1 MSLITQPGLIFVQ
14 QCLACTTEAWLAPT
28 TVSMQPHTSRL
39 SLLLCRPAD
48 VDFALY
54 VLPDSDNDDIQII
67 TDPSVISQ
75 YPNLSDEAA
84 CTSNCLFKRSK
95 DDILNVATTSP
106 LFSDF
111 TNIVA
116 LWGQDSVDTATGAQS
131 VSRWSSSG
139 CWMDQMSSWLALHS
153 CQ

>member
-1 MSLITQPGLIFVQ
+1 M
-14 QCLACTTEAWLAPT
+14 
-28 TVSMQPHTSRL
+28 
-39 SLLLCRPAD
+39 LLCRPAD

-75 YPNLSDEAA
+75 FPNLSDEAA

-95 DDILNVATTSP
+95 DNILDVATTSQ
-106 LFSDF
+106 LFGDF

-116 LWGQDSVDTATGAQS
+116 LWSQDSVDTATGAQS
-131 VSRWSSSG
+131 VSCWSSSG
-139 CWMDQMSSWLALHS
+139 CTTSQDCPHCTAAGDRPVCWSQCNQALFDCVTAS
-153 CQ
+153 CR